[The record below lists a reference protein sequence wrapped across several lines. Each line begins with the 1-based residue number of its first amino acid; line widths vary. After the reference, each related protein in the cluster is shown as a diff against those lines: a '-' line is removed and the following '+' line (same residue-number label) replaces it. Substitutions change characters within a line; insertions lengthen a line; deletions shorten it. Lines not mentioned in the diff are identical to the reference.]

1 MAAVKSLDP
10 VVDFVGLVS
19 EGTQLLAHLLLGQ
32 LVLALLLVGLGL
44 FVMVLRLLVVVFR
57 FLVRALRLLVRA
69 FGLLVRVLRLLVR
82 VVMLLRLMRNRVRPV
97 RLGAMGVVRTVVG
110 RVLLDVD
117 GLGELLTLGIAR
129 VVQRCE
135 SWESAERSKSERQL
149 HGGLFKRED

>member
-44 FVMVLRLLVVVFR
+44 LVMVLRLLVVVFR
-57 FLVRALRLLVRA
+57 FLVRA
-69 FGLLVRVLRLLVR
+69 FGLLVRALRLLVR
-82 VVMLLRLMRNRVRPV
+82 VVMLLRFMRNRVRPV
-97 RLGAMGVVRTVVG
+97 RLGTMGVVRTVVG
-110 RVLLDVD
+110 RVLRDVD

-135 SWESAERSKSERQL
+135 SWESAERSKCERQL